1 MEKIRWKVEGMDCS
15 NCALTI
21 RRYLEK
27 EDARNIRV
35 NFVDGDVAFELNGNS
50 SAQQIQKGIDA
61 LGYKVTGTLEADAAA
76 VPEKKNEYSFKV
88 HTPLPAFYIGAAF
101 AYAAR
106 LDRLALVDGSVDTAC
121 TLRSGLC
128 GGNVIFREKRG

>member
-27 EDARNIRV
+27 EDVRNIRV
-35 NFVDGDVAFELNGNS
+35 NFVDGDVTFDLNGNG

-61 LGYKVTGTLEADAAA
+61 LGYKVTGTLEADEAE
-76 VPEKKNEYSFKV
+76 VPEKKMNI
-88 HTPLPAFYIGAAF
+88 HLPAFYIGVAF
-101 AYAAR
+101 AYAA
-106 LDRLALVDGSVDTAC
+106 
-121 TLRSGLC
+121 
-128 GGNVIFREKRG
+128 